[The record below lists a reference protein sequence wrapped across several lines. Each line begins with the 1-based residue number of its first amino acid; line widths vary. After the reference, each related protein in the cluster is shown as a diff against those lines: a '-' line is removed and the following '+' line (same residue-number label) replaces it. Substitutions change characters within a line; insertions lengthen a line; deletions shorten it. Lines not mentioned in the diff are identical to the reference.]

1 MVAGNRTI
9 FTSLI
14 QITMTGGWWV
24 TWLWEETTLQ
34 CQLLTTQM
42 IFVKTNKLCLI
53 MVSSY
58 QMRAWQIAMTLK
70 LKMNVRTELELNYTL
85 LGRAG
90 DGWGTIVTIIAG
102 GTGLQIQD
110 ILLWS
115 LLWRKI
121 RIVWFVLVAPGCVIV
136 ARIWSVLRISDDS
149 NLTQN
154 QFISAAKSQSVIF
167 VLEASIEMDDVYKE
181 MWDCYWELGSNSI

>member
-34 CQLLTTQM
+34 CQLLTTQL
-42 IFVKTNKLCLI
+42 IFVKTNKLGL
-53 MVSSY
+53 MLVSSY

-85 LGRAG
+85 LGRGG

-136 ARIWSVLRISDDS
+136 ARIWSVLRISDDG

-154 QFISAAKSQSVIF
+154 QFISPAKSQSVIF
-167 VLEASIEMDDVYKE
+167 VLEASSEMDDVYKE
-181 MWDCYWELGSNSI
+181 MWDCYWELSSNSI

>member
-1 MVAGNRTI
+1 MEAGNRTI

-34 CQLLTTQM
+34 CQLLTTQL
-42 IFVKTNKLCLI
+42 IFVKTNKLGL
-53 MVSSY
+53 MLVSSY

-115 LLWRKI
+115 LLRRKI
-121 RIVWFVLVAPGCVIV
+121 RIVWFVLVAPGRVIV
-136 ARIWSVLRISDDS
+136 ARIWSVLRISDDG

-167 VLEASIEMDDVYKE
+167 VLEASSEMDDVYKE
-181 MWDCYWELGSNSI
+181 MWDCYWELSSNSI

>member
-34 CQLLTTQM
+34 CQLLTTQL
-42 IFVKTNKLCLI
+42 IFVKTNKLGL
-53 MVSSY
+53 MLVSSY

-115 LLWRKI
+115 LLRRKI
-121 RIVWFVLVAPGCVIV
+121 RIVWFVLVAPGRVIV
-136 ARIWSVLRISDDS
+136 ARIWSVLRISDDG

-154 QFISAAKSQSVIF
+154 QFISPAKSQSVIF
-167 VLEASIEMDDVYKE
+167 VLEASSEMDDVYKE
-181 MWDCYWELGSNSI
+181 MLDCYWELGSNSI